1 MKLTEKKRKN
11 IIEAAVDEFRRYG
24 FEGARTTRI
33 AKSAE
38 VSSRTLYNHFPT
50 KDALFD
56 EIVEIIIAETGAI
69 RSAPFDPQKPV
80 RDQLIQ
86 SLEDYIAAITD
97 DRYMGLN
104 RMAMTEYLR
113 DIELARRV
121 FARAEMSNNPVRS
134 IVAGAVKTG
143 TLEAVDPN
151 YATELLTAG
160 AKAFFFW
167 PKFLIGAD
175 NEDRSSAIIEDCVDM
190 FLMKYQAKTQS
201 GH

>member
-1 MKLTEKKRKN
+1 MKRTEKKRKN
-11 IIEAAVDEFRRYG
+11 IIEAAVEEFRQHG

-50 KDALFD
+50 KDALFE

-69 RSAPFDPQKPV
+69 TSAPFDPEKPV

-86 SLEDYIAAITD
+86 SLEDYITAITD
-97 DRYMGLN
+97 ERYLGLN

-113 DIELARRV
+113 DLDLARRV

-134 IVAGAVKTG
+134 IITGAVQAGQLK
-143 TLEAVDPN
+143 EVDPN

-175 NEDRSSAIIEDCVDM
+175 NADRSSAIIEDCVDM
-190 FLMKYQAKTQS
+190 FLMKYQAKT
-201 GH
+201 

>member
-1 MKLTEKKRKN
+1 MKRTEKKRKD
-11 IIEAAVDEFRRYG
+11 IIDAAVEEFRTYG

-33 AKSAE
+33 AQAAS

-50 KDALFD
+50 KEALFD

-69 RSAPFDPQKPV
+69 SSEPFDPKKPV
-80 RDQLIQ
+80 REQLIK

-97 DRYMGLN
+97 ERYLGLN

-113 DIELARRV
+113 DLELARRV

-134 IVAGAVKTG
+134 IVAAAVKSG
-143 TLEAVDPN
+143 QLKNVKPD

-167 PKFLIGAD
+167 PKFLVGAESLD
-175 NEDRSSAIIEDCVDM
+175 GSGKIIEECVDM
-190 FLMKYQAKTQS
+190 FLSKYRADTKT
-201 GH
+201 

>member
-1 MKLTEKKRKN
+1 MKRTEKKRKD
-11 IIEAAVDEFRRYG
+11 IIEAAVEEFRQYG

-69 RSAPFDPQKPV
+69 RSEPFDPKKPLRV
-80 RDQLIQ
+80 QLVQ
-86 SLEDYIAAITD
+86 SLQDYIAAITD
-97 DRYMGLN
+97 ERYMGLN

-113 DIELARRV
+113 DIEMARRV

-134 IVAGAVKTG
+134 IISEAIAAGLV
-143 TLEAVDPN
+143 ENVDAD

-175 NEDRSSAIIEDCVDM
+175 NEGSSSAVIEDCVDM
-190 FLMKYQAKTQS
+190 FLMKYQAKT
-201 GH
+201 

>member
-1 MKLTEKKRKN
+1 MKRTEKKRKD
-11 IIEAAVDEFRRYG
+11 IIEAAVEEFRQYG

-69 RSAPFDPQKPV
+69 CSAPFDPLKPV
-80 RDQLIQ
+80 RPQLVQ

-104 RMAMTEYLR
+104 RMVMTEYLR
-113 DIELARRV
+113 DVELARRI
-121 FARAEMSNNPVRS
+121 FARTEMSNNPVRS
-134 IVAGAVKTG
+134 IVSEAIAAGLLVD
-143 TLEAVDPN
+143 VDPDF
-151 YATELLTAG
+151 ATVLLTAG

-175 NEDRSSAIIEDCVDM
+175 NESRSSAVIEDCVDM
-190 FLMKYQAKTQS
+190 FLMKYQAKAQS
-201 GH
+201 SH

>member
-1 MKLTEKKRKN
+1 MKRTEKKRKD
-11 IIEAAVDEFRRYG
+11 IIEAAIEEFRQYG

-50 KDALFD
+50 KDALFND
-56 EIVEIIIAETGAI
+56 IVEIIIAETGAI

-80 RDQLIQ
+80 RDQLVQ
-86 SLEDYIAAITD
+86 SLKDYIAAITD
-97 DRYMGLN
+97 ERYMGLN

-121 FARAEMSNNPVRS
+121 FARAEMSNNPVRN
-134 IVAGAVKTG
+134 IVAGAVKAG
-143 TLEAVDPN
+143 QLKEVNPD
-151 YATELLTAG
+151 YATGLLTAG

-175 NEDRSSAIIEDCVDM
+175 SEGGSSAIIEDCVDM

-201 GH
+201 DH

>member
-1 MKLTEKKRKN
+1 MKRTEKKRKD
-11 IIEAAVDEFRRYG
+11 IIEAAVEEFRQHG

-50 KDALFD
+50 KDALFE

-69 RSAPFDPQKPV
+69 TSAPFDPEKPV

-86 SLEDYIAAITD
+86 SLEDYITAITD
-97 DRYMGLN
+97 ERYLGLN

-113 DIELARRV
+113 DLDLARRV
-121 FARAEMSNNPVRS
+121 FARAEMSNNPVRR
-134 IVAGAVKTG
+134 IITGAV
-143 TLEAVDPN
+143 EAGQLKEVDPN

-175 NEDRSSAIIEDCVDM
+175 NSDKSSAIIEDCVDM
-190 FLMKYQAKTQS
+190 FLMKYQANS
-201 GH
+201 

>member
-1 MKLTEKKRKN
+1 MKRTEKKRKD
-11 IIEAAVDEFRRYG
+11 IIEAAVEEFRQYG

-50 KDALFD
+50 KDALFN

-69 RSAPFDPQKPV
+69 SSEPFDPSRPV
-80 RDQLIQ
+80 REQLVKG
-86 SLEDYIAAITD
+86 LEDYIAAITD
-97 DRYMGLN
+97 ERYLGLN

-113 DIELARRV
+113 DQELARRV

-134 IVAGAVKTG
+134 IIADAVKTG
-143 TLEAVDPN
+143 QLKEVDPN

-175 NEDRSSAIIEDCVDM
+175 AADSSSAIIEDCVDM
-190 FLMKYQAKTQS
+190 FLMKYQA
-201 GH
+201 

>member
-1 MKLTEKKRKN
+1 MKRTEKKRKD
-11 IIEAAVDEFRRYG
+11 IIEAAVEEFRQYG

-69 RSAPFDPQKPV
+69 QSAPFDPERPV
-80 RDQLIQ
+80 REQLVQ

-97 DRYMGLN
+97 ERYLGLN

-113 DIELARRV
+113 DLELAQRV

-134 IVAGAVKTG
+134 IVAGAVQSG
-143 TLEAVDPN
+143 QLEEVEPN

-175 NEDRSSAIIEDCVDM
+175 NEDGSTAIIEDCVDM
-190 FLMKYQAKTQS
+190 FLMKYQAKS
-201 GH
+201 